1 MPINLKEAKRNMA
14 NLTEKELSALNDLLS
29 SEELEVKKFRM
40 LASGTTDQCIRDKF
54 NSIADKHQHHFDMLF
69 NQLN

>member
-1 MPINLKEAKRNMA
+1 MS

-29 SEELEVKKFRM
+29 SEELEVKKFRL
-40 LASGTTDQCIRDKF
+40 LASGVSDQCIKDKF
-54 NSIADKHQHHFDMLF
+54 NSIADRHQQHYNTLF

>member
-1 MPINLKEAKRNMA
+1 MPINQKEARRNMA

-40 LASGTTDQCIRDKF
+40 LANSTADQCIRDKF
-54 NSIADKHQHHFDMLF
+54 NAIADKHQQHFNMLY

>member
-1 MPINLKEAKRNMA
+1 MA
-14 NLTEKELSALNDLLS
+14 NRTEKELAALNDLLN

-40 LASGTTDQCIRDKF
+40 LAGGTTDQCIRDKF
-54 NSIADKHQHHFDMLF
+54 NSIADKHQQHFDMLY